1 MAGSWSDTK
10 QKAAGSYV
18 EANGGSEC
26 CSGPIS
32 PTLSSMNASLCSPR
46 LTAWWEGSLRSP
58 GVSAQVEQTMVRGPA
73 HGVNQLRKGGA
84 YVGVSFGL
92 GPSAQMW
99 GSSSQPRVWGKRGI
113 GPLSAERPGQPS
125 TLPLSSI
132 LPPLTSPCGSDSPEL
147 SCRGRSQSRQRSPT
161 GQDPHSRASF
171 PRQEPKQK
179 CLGDVPPSSV
189 WDCLTEP
196 GSPAGWRL

>member
-1 MAGSWSDTK
+1 MQVCA
-10 QKAAGSYV
+10 
-18 EANGGSEC
+18 
-26 CSGPIS
+26 
-32 PTLSSMNASLCSPR
+32 LM

-73 HGVNQLRKGGA
+73 RGVNQLRKGGA

-113 GPLSAERPGQPS
+113 GPLSAERPGQPFS
-125 TLPLSSI
+125 TLP
-132 LPPLTSPCGSDSPEL
+132 PVGQTPQ
-147 SCRGRSQSRQRSPT
+147 SCRGWSQSRQRSPT
-161 GQDPHSRASF
+161 GQDPHFRASF

-179 CLGDVPPSSV
+179 CLGDMSPSSV